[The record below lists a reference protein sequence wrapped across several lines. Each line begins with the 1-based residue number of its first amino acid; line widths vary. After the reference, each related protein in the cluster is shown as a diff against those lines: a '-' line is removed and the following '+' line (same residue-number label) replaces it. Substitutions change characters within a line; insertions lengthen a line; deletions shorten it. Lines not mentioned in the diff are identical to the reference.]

1 MKLGYCTDR
10 RTVVRNVIIEFFG
23 NDGRKKSNCPSLRAL
38 YTRLQFD
45 INMKNINR
53 NCLASDKMFVVR

>member
-23 NDGRKKSNCPSLRAL
+23 NDGRQKSNCPSLRAL
-38 YTRLQFD
+38 YTRLYNL
-45 INMKNINR
+45 ILI
-53 NCLASDKMFVVR
+53 